1 MNVDHL
7 EAEQNFE
14 KKWRKEKIAQKIG
27 FFINTKLISFKIHV
41 SWCAIFVTYFG
52 FLQIL
57 QNFKLVY
64 RSEF

>member
-1 MNVDHL
+1 MMNADHL

-27 FFINTKLISFKIHV
+27 LFINTKLIYFKIHV
-41 SWCAIFVTYFG
+41 AWCAIFVTYFG

-57 QNFKLVY
+57 QNFKLV
-64 RSEF
+64 